1 MDGAFEAGFPER
13 AAADEFKTQEDRA
26 YRLRRLAAARGF
38 LRAQIAAEI
47 HRKRTPELVF
57 ELLGG
62 IDEAGSV
69 VDGEGEV
76 I

>member
-1 MDGAFEAGFPER
+1 M
-13 AAADEFKTQEDRA
+13 AARVKHSWRPSSASLSKKT
-26 YRLRRLAAARGF
+26 AARGF
-38 LRAQIAAEI
+38 LRAQIAAAI

-76 I
+76 K